1 MIFLSA
7 LFTCVPQLHAPSIA
21 RRPDEAFFR
30 GFSQDFTDISRQPPQ
45 TSRKKIVL
53 TLLTSPKLWY
63 NVLVTATA
71 NAELMKDRCPSES
84 DCQGVAAGRALSVRT
99 NVLITATANA
109 ELMKD
114 RCPSESDCQGEAAG
128 RALSVR
134 TNVLVTATA
143 NAELMKRFRLYS
155 FGSAARPESAKR
167 AKRVI

>member
-1 MIFLSA
+1 MLNSIKNSTFLIFLPA
-7 LFTCVPQLHAPSIA
+7 LFTFAPQLHVPSIA
-21 RRPDEAFFR
+21 TRPDKAFFSWI
-30 GFSQDFTDISRQPPQ
+30 FSRFHRYFTPATANFPQ
-45 TSRKKIVL
+45 KIVL
-53 TLLTSPKLWY
+53 ALLTSPKMWY

-84 DCQGVAAGRALSVRT
+84 DCQG
-99 NVLITATANA
+99 I
-109 ELMKD
+109 
-114 RCPSESDCQGEAAG
+114 AAG

-143 NAELMKRFRLYS
+143 NAELMKRFRLFS

>member
-1 MIFLSA
+1 MLNSIKNSTFLIFLSA

-21 RRPDEAFFR
+21 RLPDEAFFR

-99 NVLITATANA
+99 NVL
-109 ELMKD
+109 
-114 RCPSESDCQGEAAG
+114 
-128 RALSVR
+128 
-134 TNVLVTATA
+134 VTATA
-143 NAELMKRFRLYS
+143 NAELMKRFRLFS

>member
-1 MIFLSA
+1 MLNSIKNSTFLIFLSA

-21 RRPDEAFFR
+21 TRPRRSV
-30 GFSQDFTDISRQPPQ
+30 FSRIFSRFHRYFTPATANFPQ
-45 TSRKKIVL
+45 KIVL

-63 NVLVTATA
+63 NVFV
-71 NAELMKDRCPSES
+71 
-84 DCQGVAAGRALSVRT
+84 
-99 NVLITATANA
+99 TATANA

-155 FGSAARPESAKR
+155 FGSAARPESAKH

>member
-1 MIFLSA
+1 MPNSIKNSTFLIFLSA

-21 RRPDEAFFR
+21 TRPDEAFFR

-71 NAELMKDRCPSES
+71 NAELMK
-84 DCQGVAAGRALSVRT
+84 
-99 NVLITATANA
+99 
-109 ELMKD
+109 
-114 RCPSESDCQGEAAG
+114 
-128 RALSVR
+128 
-134 TNVLVTATA
+134 
-143 NAELMKRFRLYS
+143 RFRLYS
-155 FGSAARPESAKR
+155 FGSAARPESSKR